1 MQTDGNKVAAGSDD
15 GTVIIWSYPGD
26 GKQVFRRNGR
36 SNFPLIIWNPF
47 NRDVLASYNNAVSKR
62 HIWRQKC
69 AHLSSLAG
77 LIKRKGKI
85 LMGIV
90 QTKSRAHGKHSH
102 ELITKNKD
110 YAQYAKIRNDC
121 PFH

>member
-1 MQTDGNKVAAGSDD
+1 MAAGSDD

-47 NRDVLASYNNAVSKR
+47 NRDMLASYNNAVRKR
-62 HIWRQKC
+62 HIWRHKC
-69 AHLSSLAG
+69 ATLCSLAE
-77 LIKRKGKI
+77 LIKVKGKI

-90 QTKSRAHGKHSH
+90 QTISGAHGKHSH
-102 ELITKNKD
+102 EFIIHYFKFLNFISSWTPN
-110 YAQYAKIRNDC
+110 R
-121 PFH
+121 

>member
-1 MQTDGNKVAAGSDD
+1 MQTDGTKVAAGSDD

-36 SNFPLIIWNPF
+36 SNFPLIVWNPF
-47 NRDVLASYNNAVSKR
+47 NRDVLASYNSAVSGKT
-62 HIWRQKC
+62 
-69 AHLSSLAG
+69 HLATQMCSLEAE

-90 QTKSRAHGKHSH
+90 QTKSRAHRKHSH
-102 ELITKNKD
+102 EFIINYFKFLNFISSWT
-110 YAQYAKIRNDC
+110 RNR
-121 PFH
+121 